1 MGRWGIQRGC
11 GSSWNPSAPFVAL
24 RHVRFRSLPELV
36 AAMER
41 IIDTGGQGGT
51 PVDYLDGVVFS
62 ADESYLCVGR
72 RTTTPGPVS
81 DYTGQKHLLPL
92 DPARRTPAWKPPK
105 TTG

>member
-1 MGRWGIQRGC
+1 M
-11 GSSWNPSAPFVAL
+11 
-24 RHVRFRSLPELV
+24 RHVRFRSLPEMV

-81 DYTGQKHLLPL
+81 DYTGK
-92 DPARRTPAWKPPK
+92 TS
-105 TTG
+105 TTGRSSTTLPATKPSKKTG